1 MKKSLW
7 DISGAGL
14 SQVTF
19 ESKKSTEI
27 GVQQN
32 TSNLSIEI
40 NPESIRPKVQDLIMM
55 NVQEK

>member
-7 DISGAGL
+7 DISTAGM

-27 GVQQN
+27 GIKQTTN
-32 TSNLSIEI
+32 NLSIEI
-40 NPESIRPKVQDLIMM
+40 NPENIRPKVQDLIMM